1 MFLTSFSAQQFR
13 CFERLSVSFDKRL
26 ILIEGLNGAGKTS
39 LLEAIHYLCYLRS
52 FRTHIP
58 YDMLK
63 FGNESFFV
71 RAEFKNTLE
80 DVGTNEIQVG
90 LEGKKR
96 LVKVNQKTAATYKE
110 VLDHYRVVTLTE
122 DDLFLI
128 KGGPEVRRSFIDQ
141 LLLLQNPAIIP
152 LLKQIKAIL
161 EQRNMLLRTNA
172 HDVVSYDIWTYQL
185 WEKSLAV
192 VQARTEALAQLESQ
206 MNQLFTT
213 YFDATLSAT
222 ITYQAKNM
230 GNHTTY
236 EAWQEH
242 HTHLYEQEKRFGRS
256 LFGAHLDD
264 FAIAFQDKRSRA
276 YASRGQQK
284 LLIVLLKIA
293 QVKLLLAQKGSAIFL
308 LDDFMTDFDPQRAKA
323 VLPALMDLPSQL
335 IFTSPGK
342 TGVFEEQLLAMGA
355 QHIKL

>member
-1 MFLTSFSAQQFR
+1 MFLTSFNAQQFR
-13 CFERLSVSFDKRL
+13 CFERLSVNFDNRL

-63 FGNESFFV
+63 FGSDSFFV
-71 RAEFKNTLE
+71 RAEFKNAL
-80 DVGTNEIQVG
+80 DDLATNEIQVG

-96 LVKVNQKTAATYKE
+96 LVKVNQKAAGTYKE

-128 KGGPEVRRSFIDQ
+128 KGGPEIRRSYIDQ
-141 LLLLQNPAIIP
+141 LLFLQSPSIIS
-152 LLKQIKAIL
+152 LSKHIKSIL
-161 EQRNMLLRTNA
+161 DQRTMVLRASN
-172 HDVVSYDIWTYQL
+172 HDAVSYDIWTHQL
-185 WEKSLAV
+185 WEKSVALG
-192 VQARTEALAQLESQ
+192 QARTQARAQLEKQ
-206 MNQLFTT
+206 MNELFAT
-213 YFDATLSAT
+213 YFEGTISASM
-222 ITYQAKNM
+222 TYHAKNM
-230 GNHTTY
+230 GHHSTY
-236 EAWQEH
+236 EEWQAH
-242 HTHLYEQEKRFGRS
+242 HLHLVEQERRFGRS

-264 FAIAFQDKRSRA
+264 FSISFQDKRSRS

-293 QVKLLLAQKGSAIFL
+293 QIKLLLAQKGSAIFL
-308 LDDFMTDFDPQRAKA
+308 LDDFMTDFDPQRAA
-323 VLPALMDLPSQL
+323 AILPALMDLPSQL

-342 TGVFEEQLLAMGA
+342 TGSFEEQLLAMGA
-355 QHIKL
+355 QHITL